1 MQSPIKKGTRLYS
14 ILYLKCPQCQEG
26 NLFVGKNPYDVK
38 QFDKMP
44 ERCPVCGEDFVRETG
59 FYWGAM
65 MVSHATTTV
74 LAVIIHIIV
83 HLFYG
88 WEIIPNIVAFLTVF
102 SVLIPVI
109 FRSSRAIWINLF
121 VKYHSRKS

>member
-1 MQSPIKKGTRLYS
+1 MHSPIKKGTRLYS

>member
-1 MQSPIKKGTRLYS
+1 MYSLVKKGTRLYS
-14 ILYLKCPQCQEG
+14 ILYLKCPQCQKG

-102 SVLIPVI
+102 SVLIPII

-121 VKYHSRKS
+121 VKYHSRKT